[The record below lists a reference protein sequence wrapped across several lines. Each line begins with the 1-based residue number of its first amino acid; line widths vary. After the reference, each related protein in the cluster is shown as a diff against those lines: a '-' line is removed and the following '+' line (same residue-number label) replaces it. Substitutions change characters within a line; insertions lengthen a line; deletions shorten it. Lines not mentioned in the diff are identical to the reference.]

1 MQTADK
7 VCSEPQTS
15 SSVLIVKEYE
25 DDTENV
31 PRGTSVIVQR
41 KPPSRGP
48 GKGSAA
54 RYVTSN
60 AIQVSARQEFK
71 KPAASATTQSHTA
84 PPKPVMPP
92 VPGSAEDEAIR
103 NMLLASSDQWQET
116 QDRMALSKPVYR
128 PGARGLPSGPI
139 PDRPLPQGYI
149 CYRCGQKGH
158 YIQACPTNGDEAFE
172 NRKRI
177 KRTTG
182 IPRSQLQKVE
192 GAVDDGDG
200 NVMINA
206 DGESVMFVPDSASW
220 ETYQKNTKTN
230 PTDDLPEGS
239 DLACG
244 ICKKILNNPQT
255 VPCCGLDYCEDCIQT
270 FLLDSD
276 FICPSCGTKDIL
288 LDRLVPNTEKR
299 QRIATFLEERKA
311 VDASDTDDKS
321 LQNHDTVENLG
332 QTVVGDNEPGPSK
345 QEMPVMP
352 PFDPMMMGMMGFP
365 GMGFPPMPV
374 PGMPPFGF
382 PPFLPNFG
390 DGQAQTTPVARHSS
404 HPQYANRM
412 HPYAK
417 PPAPSG
423 NQP

>member
-1 MQTADK
+1 M
-7 VCSEPQTS
+7 
-15 SSVLIVKEYE
+15 KEYE

-31 PRGTSVIVQR
+31 PRGTSIIVQR

-54 RYVTSN
+54 RYVTGN

-71 KPAASATTQSHTA
+71 KPVATTPSQNHSA
-84 PPKPVMPP
+84 VSKPPPP
-92 VPGSAEDEAIR
+92 PAPGSAEDEAIR

-116 QDRMALSKPVYR
+116 QDRMALSKPVHR
-128 PGARGLPSGPI
+128 AGTRGVPSGPI

-158 YIQACPTNGDEAFE
+158 YIQACPTNGDDAFE

-192 GAVDDGDG
+192 ASVDDGDA

-220 ETYQKNTKTN
+220 DTYQKNTKTN
-230 PTDDLPEGS
+230 TIDYLPEGS

-255 VPCCGLDYCEDCIQT
+255 VPCCKQDYCEDCIQT

-288 LDRLVPNTEKR
+288 LDKLIPNPEKR
-299 QRIATFLEERKA
+299 QSIDNYLEERKA
-311 VDASDTDDKS
+311 LDEVTAESKTLETNDSADTATQTPAVGNQPS
-321 LQNHDTVENLG
+321 QTNLQEVPL
-332 QTVVGDNEPGPSK
+332 
-345 QEMPVMP
+345 MPA
-352 PFDPMMMGMMGFP
+352 FDPMMLSMMGFP
-365 GMGFPPMPV
+365 PMGFPPMPL
-374 PGMPPFGF
+374 PGMPSFGL
-382 PPFLPNFG
+382 PPFIPNF
-390 DGQAQTTPVARHSS
+390 DNGQTPAAPAPRHGS

-417 PPAPSG
+417 PPASQG
-423 NQP
+423 K